1 MKPFILLIAVLLAL
15 GLIVSCS
22 PLTSEIPL
30 QNDTPEIVVES
41 PSGAVVAENAEEAVG
56 EVTEDNVSEE
66 EAAVPEEEIA
76 VEEVVEETAPEVERV
91 PESTYVTLS
100 GVGFEVKEVRIKVG
114 ETVAWKNEREGRQTK
129 AMVLG
134 TQWCAFVKSKMFG
147 PGEVYRAT
155 FNKAGTCTVVDG
167 MYTTELMKVIVEE

>member
-1 MKPFILLIAVLLAL
+1 MKPFILFIAVLLAL
-15 GLIVSCS
+15 GLIVGCS
-22 PLTSEIPL
+22 PLIPEIPL
-30 QNDTPEIVVES
+30 QNDTEEIVVES
-41 PSGAVVAENAEEAVG
+41 APTGAAVSAEAVP
-56 EVTEDNVSEE
+56 ENTSA
-66 EAAVPEEEIA
+66 EAIVPEEETTPIEEA
-76 VEEVVEETAPEVERV
+76 VEEASPELERV
-91 PESTYVTLS
+91 PESTYITLT
-100 GVGFEVKEVRIKVG
+100 GVGFGVPDVHIKVG

-134 TQWCAFVKSKMFG
+134 TQWCSGIVRSKLFG

>member
-1 MKPFILLIAVLLAL
+1 MKPFIPLIAVLLAL
-15 GLIVSCS
+15 GLVVGCT
-22 PLTSEIPL
+22 PLTSDIPL

-41 PSGAVVAENAEEAVG
+41 PSGAAVAEEAA
-56 EVTEDNVSEE
+56 EENDTEETLI
-66 EAAVPEEEIA
+66 PEEEI
-76 VEEVVEETAPEVERV
+76 VLEETAREIERV
-91 PESTYVTLS
+91 PESTYVILS
-100 GVGFEVKEVRIKVG
+100 GIGFEVKEVRIKVG

-129 AMVLG
+129 AIVLG
-134 TQWCAFVKSKMFG
+134 TQWCSSIVRSKMFG